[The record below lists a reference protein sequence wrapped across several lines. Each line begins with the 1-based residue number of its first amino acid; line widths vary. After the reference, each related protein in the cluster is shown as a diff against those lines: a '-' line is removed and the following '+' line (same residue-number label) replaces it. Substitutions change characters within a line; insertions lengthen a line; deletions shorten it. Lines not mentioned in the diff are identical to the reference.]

1 MLTRALMAVSPNSF
15 SWMTG
20 STSFVSKGEKHD
32 HSLAPSSVT
41 NRFHLFPDAQAA
53 ISHLFVR
60 AICQFIVEYEC
71 AMRILEASGRD
82 YRTGNAVMAGVYTLA
97 GILCIIFPKKMH
109 GYIVGIGTALLHIAI
124 KFYFVFSGH
133 EHYPYWPIVW
143 ITHCCVIIYFCVQA
157 ILASRRETA

>member
-1 MLTRALMAVSPNSF
+1 
-15 SWMTG
+15 MT
-20 STSFVSKGEKHD
+20 T
-32 HSLAPSSVT
+32 LAPSSVT
-41 NRFHLFPDAQAA
+41 NKFYLFPEAQAA
-53 ISHLFVR
+53 ISHLFIR

-82 YRTGNAVMAGVYTLA
+82 YRTGNSVMAAVYTLA
-97 GILCIIFPKKMH
+97 GILCIVFPKKVY
-109 GYIVGIGTALLHIAI
+109 GYIIGIGTALLNIAI

-143 ITHCCVIIYFCVQA
+143 ISHCCVIIYFCVQG